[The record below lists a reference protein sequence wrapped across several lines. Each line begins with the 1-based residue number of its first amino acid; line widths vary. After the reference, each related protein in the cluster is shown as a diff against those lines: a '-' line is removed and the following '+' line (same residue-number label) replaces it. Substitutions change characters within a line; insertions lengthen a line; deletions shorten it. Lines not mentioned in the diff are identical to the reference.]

1 MFSSC
6 KIPLAKSLRSR
17 IKTAAGRKDLWNAS
31 VVRKHFKVISVS
43 LKTWRSSLTTFWCWF
58 GHLRAVSSKECINF
72 RDRKSHFSTT
82 ASAITMWYGFP
93 LALMIDLQILSN
105 NQSAT
110 PNKRR
115 HPFEKWRTTEKAL
128 LLRWEKFIQLV
139 VFLRPLFIGI
149 YLIKTPRRLQYFHFC
164 FHFRTYARKTWKM
177 ASNDW
182 KEVSS
187 CQFLVCLQPI
197 TISCYVKH

>member
-1 MFSSC
+1 
-6 KIPLAKSLRSR
+6 
-17 IKTAAGRKDLWNAS
+17 
-31 VVRKHFKVISVS
+31 
-43 LKTWRSSLTTFWCWF
+43 
-58 GHLRAVSSKECINF
+58 
-72 RDRKSHFSTT
+72 
-82 ASAITMWYGFP
+82 
-93 LALMIDLQILSN
+93 MIDLQILSN

-197 TISCYVKH
+197 TISCFVEHQWEEQERKGKVRNGYDPASLHILITAFSPRLGFDTWGFVKLEATKLKWNVKCTLQLWRHSVQPQLKLFLLAVESFSSFV